1 MTYPLIT
8 VAGVYRSDAYYK
20 RRTNETPKRF
30 VRKYEIELFTE
41 VYQYVILNEEKINLK
56 KNTVIIAKPGQFRT
70 SALHFSCHF
79 VHARVSDATL
89 CAAIDSLPNAFSI
102 SDEAPYLKLISQISS
117 LVQKEDTASTIE
129 ITGLFMLLVSRL
141 MREYRLGQ
149 SREEEQTEVKN
160 DVVTLAQTFMSINY
174 TEPITL
180 ADIAESVHLSPNY
193 FHKLFTESCHIT
205 PRSYLRNVRL
215 SKAKKLLQTTDFSIT
230 SISEKCGFSSYNYFC
245 AVFKGRFGMT
255 PMEYRKNKR
264 HSYQTDDA
272 D

>member
-41 VYQYVILNEEKINLK
+41 DYQYVILNEEKINLK

-102 SDEAPYLKLISQISS
+102 SDEACDFNGGCG
-117 LVQKEDTASTIE
+117 V
-129 ITGLFMLLVSRL
+129 LLL
-141 MREYRLGQ
+141 NQ
-149 SREEEQTEVKN
+149 
-160 DVVTLAQTFMSINY
+160 
-174 TEPITL
+174 
-180 ADIAESVHLSPNY
+180 
-193 FHKLFTESCHIT
+193 
-205 PRSYLRNVRL
+205 
-215 SKAKKLLQTTDFSIT
+215 
-230 SISEKCGFSSYNYFC
+230 
-245 AVFKGRFGMT
+245 
-255 PMEYRKNKR
+255 
-264 HSYQTDDA
+264 
-272 D
+272 